1 MADAVAQKSRP
12 SILLMAG
19 AVLSVG
25 AVLAIRPWEP
35 LPAPPMMVHGHLF
48 GSQPPWK
55 RVVQTGVPENYAAAL
70 ADLDSTLAGL
80 GDKGDGRLPSE
91 ASLLNRIASLRIQ
104 RAQLTGSLEDMTGA
118 QTAIDAA
125 FAHAGSNAFGPH
137 WERIAFNFYVH
148 RLGALEPD
156 LKALEAA
163 AVGPNLLDRAGIAGW
178 RADVLFYTGHYD
190 EAFAAYRQLER
201 EQSLYD
207 NLLRLS
213 TWYWRTGD
221 FEKAGQY
228 LNEAEWLISG
238 PALQQRGWFELQ
250 RGLIAFDQG
259 KWDEASKHFAFA
271 HEKFP
276 GHFPI
281 EGKLAKMQA
290 LNGDLPGALKR
301 YIALADSSGHPDMM
315 DAVAGVYRAM
325 GDRAN
330 SEAWA
335 AKAGA
340 QWERRLAAI
349 PEAAWG
355 HAIDHYLTFGNPARA
370 LELARLNAAQRP
382 FGEPLTQL
390 AAAQL
395 ASGQPDA
402 ALKTIQPVLAS
413 KWKSAQSY
421 LVAADAWSM
430 LGRKDDADAARK
442 QALAI
447 NPRATDRNAALALIH

>member
-1 MADAVAQKSRP
+1 
-12 SILLMAG
+12 
-19 AVLSVG
+19 
-25 AVLAIRPWEP
+25 
-35 LPAPPMMVHGHLF
+35 
-48 GSQPPWK
+48 
-55 RVVQTGVPENYAAAL
+55 
-70 ADLDSTLAGL
+70 
-80 GDKGDGRLPSE
+80 
-91 ASLLNRIASLRIQ
+91 
-104 RAQLTGSLEDMTGA
+104 
-118 QTAIDAA
+118 
-125 FAHAGSNAFGPH
+125 
-137 WERIAFNFYVH
+137 
-148 RLGALEPD
+148 
-156 LKALEAA
+156 
-163 AVGPNLLDRAGIAGW
+163 
-178 RADVLFYTGHYD
+178 
-190 EAFAAYRQLER
+190 
-201 EQSLYD
+201 
-207 NLLRLS
+207 
-213 TWYWRTGD
+213 
-221 FEKAGQY
+221 
-228 LNEAEWLISG
+228 
-238 PALQQRGWFELQ
+238 
-250 RGLIAFDQG
+250 
-259 KWDEASKHFAFA
+259 
-271 HEKFP
+271 
-276 GHFPI
+276 
-281 EGKLAKMQA
+281 
-290 LNGDLPGALKR
+290 
-301 YIALADSSGHPDMM
+301 M

-395 ASGQPDA
+395 ANGQPDA